1 MNSSIDMNSLLSRLL
16 GKVADLGAEADII
29 ANQDKAFSLKADK
42 GELGEYKVTSS
53 QQLGIRLIKD
63 GRIGI
68 AYSESLDDVALDAML
83 QDACDASRFA
93 KVDADQAIR
102 VGGSRISTDCAE
114 INQQDDTPVEEKIA
128 LALRLESDMLAK
140 PDVTGAPYNSFFEGE
155 SSFWLANS
163 LGTLCQHQAFSVGCH
178 TSALIERDGRQSM
191 HYQGQYGRRFDELDS
206 QSLIEQIHALADGL
220 LPGEAVPSGRYSAI
234 FSPNCLAS
242 LFGCFQAAL
251 SGKWAQQGINPWRDK
266 VGQAVASRWLTLE
279 SRAHMPGGMHIKA
292 FDGEGAPT
300 RDLLL
305 IGEGEL
311 KTLLHNS
318 ATAHHFGV
326 TSNGSAA
333 RSARG
338 ALDVS
343 PRHLVFGLGPHAEA
357 EVKTGEYLELVKLDG
372 LHSGADAVS
381 GDFSFGASGFLCRD
395 GVRVQPVRGIT
406 VAGNFYR
413 LLGELEAVGDIQH
426 HDDGKGFYAPLM
438 RFGGLSIAGK

>member
-1 MNSSIDMNSLLSRLL
+1 MSQLDMHHLLNRLL
-16 GKVADLGAEADII
+16 NQVADLGAEADLI

-53 QQLGIRLIKD
+53 QQIGIRLIKD

-68 AYSESLDDVALDAML
+68 AYSESLDDAALDAML
-83 QDACDASRFA
+83 QDALDASRFA
-93 KVDADQAIR
+93 KLDADQAIR
-102 VGGSRISTDCAE
+102 VTHSRLSTDCAE
-114 INQQDDTPVEEKIA
+114 ISQPDNTPVEEKIA
-128 LALRLESDMLAK
+128 LALRLEADMLAL
-140 PDVTGAPYNSFFEGE
+140 PDVTGAPYNGFFEGE
-155 SSFWLANS
+155 SRLWLANS
-163 LGTLCQHQAFSVGCH
+163 QGSFCQHGEFSLGCH
-178 TSALIERDGRQSM
+178 TSALIERHGRQSM
-191 HYQGQYGRRFDELDS
+191 HYQGQYARRFDELGSDP
-206 QSLIEQIHALADGL
+206 LIEQTYRLTDALL
-220 LPGEAVPSGRYSAI
+220 MGEAVPSGRYSAI
-234 FSPNCLAS
+234 FTLNCLAS

-266 VGQAVASRWLTLE
+266 VGQHVASRWLSLE
-279 SRAHMPGGMHIKA
+279 SRVYMPGGMRIKG

-300 RDLLL
+300 QDLLL

-318 ATAHHFGV
+318 ASAHHFDV
-326 TSNGSAA
+326 ASNGAAA
-333 RSARG
+333 RSARA
-338 ALDVS
+338 ALDVA
-343 PRHLVFGLGPHAEA
+343 PRHLVFGTGPHTEA
-357 EVKTGEYLELVKLDG
+357 EVKASEYLELVKLDG

-413 LLGELEAVGDIQH
+413 LLGELEAVGNQLH
-426 HDDGKGFYAPLM
+426 HDDGKGFYAPLI

>member
-1 MNSSIDMNSLLSRLL
+1 MSQLDMNALLSRLL
-16 GKVADLGAEADII
+16 NQVADLGAEADLI
-29 ANQDKAFSLKADK
+29 ANRDKAFSLKADK
-42 GELGEYKVTSS
+42 GELAEYKVTSS
-53 QQLGIRLIKD
+53 QQIGIRLIKE
-63 GRIGI
+63 GRVGI
-68 AYSESLDDVALDAML
+68 AYSESLDEAALAAML

-93 KVDADQAIR
+93 KLDADQAIR
-102 VGGSRISTDCAE
+102 VEDSQISTDCAE
-114 INQQDDTPVEEKIA
+114 INQPDGTPVEEKIA
-128 LALRLESDMLAK
+128 LALRLEADMLAQ

-155 SSFWLANS
+155 SRLWLANS
-163 LGTLCQHQAFSVGCH
+163 RGTLCQHQEFSVGCYS
-178 TSALIERDGRQSM
+178 SALISRGGRQSM
-191 HYQGQYGRRFDELDS
+191 HSQGQYGRRFDELDS
-206 QSLIEQIHALADGL
+206 QSLITQIHAVAHALLA
-220 LPGEAVPSGRYSAI
+220 GEAVPSGRYGAI
-234 FSPNCLAS
+234 FTPNALAS

-266 VGQAVASRWLTLE
+266 LGQQVASRWLSLE
-279 SRAHMPGGMHIKA
+279 SRTYMPGGMNIKG

-311 KTLLHNS
+311 KSLLHNS
-318 ATAHHFGV
+318 ATAHHFGIA
-326 TSNGSAA
+326 SNGSAA

-338 ALDVS
+338 ALDVTA
-343 PRHLVFGLGPHAEA
+343 RHLVFGTGPHSEA
-357 EVKTGEYLELVKLDG
+357 EVKSGEYLELVKLDG

-413 LLGELEAVGDIQH
+413 LLGELEAVGGQLH
-426 HDDGKGFYAPLM
+426 HDDGKGFYAPLI